1 MIVSPEGE
9 DGSLSVYQ
17 NVQVY
22 AGCFDGDEQGQLTLA
37 ANRFAYVHMVR
48 GSISING
55 VALKEGDGARIR
67 DESLIDIRK
76 GLNAEVLVFDLR
88 PNELP
93 DL

>member
-1 MIVSPEGE
+1 M
-9 DGSLSVYQ
+9 SVYQ
-17 NVQVY
+17 NLRVY
-22 AGCFDGDEQGQLTLA
+22 AGCFDGDEQEQLKLA
-37 ANRFAYVHMVR
+37 VNRFAYVHIVR
-48 GSISING
+48 GFITING

-76 GLNAEVLVFDLR
+76 GLNAEILVFDLR